1 MKPDYVQEMR
11 EVGINCR
18 AAQSCEDL
26 NWALTFLAER
36 TPVGTSGG
44 AEEGISAY
52 EQAVEFVIAET
63 LANPLLPIL
72 WLENRRPILRIM
84 NWLPRSHRTFWDGP
98 TLLTEE
104 QIRAVRAGSSLEW
117 LRIQGFV
124 LYPTTGEHLTCFTP
138 LPEFL
143 RQIAYAERDRHE
155 EVHQEVHQE
164 AVEGS

>member
-11 EVGINCR
+11 EAGINCR

-26 NWALTFLAER
+26 DRALMFLTER
-36 TPVGTSGG
+36 VPIGKSGST
-44 AEEGISAY
+44 EKEVSLY
-52 EQAVEFVIAET
+52 EQALEFVIAET

-72 WLENRRPILRIM
+72 WLENRRPILRIL
-84 NWLPRSHRTFWDGP
+84 NWLPRSHRTFWNGP

-104 QIRAVRAGSSLEW
+104 QIRAVLSKKSTTGW

-124 LYPTTGEHLTCFTP
+124 QYPTTGEHLTYFTP

-143 RQIAYAERDRHE
+143 RQIAYAERDR
-155 EVHQEVHQE
+155 
-164 AVEGS
+164 

>member
-1 MKPDYVQEMR
+1 MKSDYIQEMR

-18 AAQSCEDL
+18 TAQSCEDL
-26 NWALTFLAER
+26 DRALTFLAER
-36 TPVGTSGG
+36 MLVGTSGST
-44 AEEGISAY
+44 EEGISAY
-52 EQAVEFVIAET
+52 EQAIEFVIAET

-72 WLENRRPILRIM
+72 WLENRRPILRIL

-104 QIRAVRAGSSLEW
+104 QIRAVRVENSLEW

-124 LYPTTGEHLTCFTP
+124 QYPTTGEHLTYFTP

-143 RQIAYAERDRHE
+143 QQIAYAERDRHE
-155 EVHQEVHQE
+155 EVRQEVHE
-164 AVEGS
+164 EVVEGS